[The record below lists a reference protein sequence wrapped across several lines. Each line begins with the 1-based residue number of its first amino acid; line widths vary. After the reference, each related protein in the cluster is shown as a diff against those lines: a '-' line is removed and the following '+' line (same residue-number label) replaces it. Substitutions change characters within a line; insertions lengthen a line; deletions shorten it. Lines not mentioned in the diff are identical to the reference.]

1 MEANSSLFNEMQ
13 NGIEFEPEDNVF
25 GTIWKQYERVIVES
39 LITSF
44 GLDFLVKDQE
54 GGDVDTIY
62 NVRNQKD
69 NAGKTVYKD
78 KVNQNEYESRP
89 NWDKKLSDSF
99 YQDERYKASNARA
112 AEAKDKGILVD
123 AYTGKSVKRNEKIDI
138 DHVIAKKEIYDD
150 PGRVLAGL
158 DAKDLA
164 NSEDNLRATSRS
176 INRSMK
182 DKDLAEY
189 ADKLDLTREERR
201 NQIDQLKSKTSL
213 SDRERKQLEK
223 LEKLEEANPQLMKK
237 ESARARKSYE
247 AKLAHAYYTSPTFI
261 KNSAQAAAK
270 TGAQMG
276 IRQVLG
282 LVFTEMWFC
291 TKEELENIAAGSEL
305 KEMIEAIGNGI
316 RKGLEKAK
324 EKYTDLIEK
333 FGEGLT
339 SGALSS
345 LTTTLCNIFFTTAK
359 NLVRS
364 IRQIYAS
371 IVQAGKILLFNPENL
386 MLGDRVKTATIII
399 ATGASVLVGTTV
411 SGLIATTPLGQIPV
425 IGEIVQSFCA
435 ALTSGLL
442 SCTLLVFLDRSKLIN
457 GIINCLNAIPSEVNN
472 YKEIADMMELLAAKL
487 SNLDIDKFSSDTKQY
502 AEIADKIANAVN
514 EDELNRMLL
523 LAYKDFHIEIPWEG
537 DFNSFMSNPS
547 NRLVFE

>member
-1 MEANSSLFNEMQ
+1 MEANISLFNEMR

-359 NLVRS
+359 NLVRC

-386 MLGDRVKTATIII
+386 MLGDRVKTATIIL
-399 ATGASVLVGTTV
+399 ASGASVLVGTTV
-411 SGLIATTPLGQIPV
+411 SGLIATTPLGEIPV
-425 IGEIVQSFCA
+425 IGEIVQSFCG

>member
-359 NLVRS
+359 NLVRC

-386 MLGDRVKTATIII
+386 MLGDRVKTATIIL
-399 ATGASVLVGTTV
+399 ASGASVLVGTTV
-411 SGLIATTPLGQIPV
+411 SGLIATTPLGEIPV
-425 IGEIVQSFCA
+425 IGEIVQSFCG

>member
-237 ESARARKSYE
+237 ESERAMKSYE

-359 NLVRS
+359 NLVRC

-386 MLGDRVKTATIII
+386 MLGDRVKTATIIL
-399 ATGASVLVGTTV
+399 ASGASVLVGTTV
-411 SGLIATTPLGQIPV
+411 SGLIATTPLGEIPV
-425 IGEIVQSFCA
+425 IGEIVQSFCG